1 MNKLLRLRDIAQKFV
16 ERHDG
21 REIWKIS
28 GGRYKAADVWKEIRP
43 KREKIAWHR
52 LLWDSFVVPKHA
64 VIAWMAILNRLPT
77 IDRLQSWGIEARDC
91 CALCKQDQ
99 KTRDHLFFGCPFSKA
114 IWQKVLSLCGL
125 KREVMEW
132 KNELSWD
139 AQKIKGKSL
148 ISLILRI

>member
-99 KTRDHLFFGCPFSKA
+99 ETRDHLFFGCSFSRA
-114 IWQKVLSLCGL
+114 IWKKVLVLCGL
-125 KREVMEW
+125 RSYGMESRAEMGCTEDKR
-132 KNELSWD
+132 
-139 AQKIKGKSL
+139 KIFNL
-148 ISLILRI
+148 IDP